1 MLQFFETC
9 PHTIRTL
16 PALTPD
22 RNHPEDV
29 DSKLEDHLADA
40 LRYAVM
46 SDYAVNPRSVF
57 RRRHYAEAKPARY
70 NVLEYNNF

>member
-1 MLQFFETC
+1 MLEIFDTC
-9 PHTIRTL
+9 LHTIRTL

-40 LRYAVM
+40 LRYGVM
-46 SDYAVNPRSVF
+46 SDSAINPQSVF
-57 RRRHYAEAKPARY
+57 RRRHYSSAETARY
-70 NVLEYNNF
+70 NVLEYNDF